1 MLADRTPLAEISSSQ
16 QVRKRQNGKFQVFDG
31 GKPSVDKDSP
41 PQNEPESSQAVIL
54 LLSSS

>member
-31 GKPSVDKDSP
+31 GKPSVDKDGP
-41 PQNEPESSQAVIL
+41 PQNEPESSQSVIL
-54 LLSSS
+54 